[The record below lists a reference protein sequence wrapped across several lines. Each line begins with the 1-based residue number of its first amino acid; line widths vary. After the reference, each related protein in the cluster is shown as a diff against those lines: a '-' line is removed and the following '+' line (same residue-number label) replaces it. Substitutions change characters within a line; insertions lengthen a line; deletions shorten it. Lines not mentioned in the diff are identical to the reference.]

1 MGWGYS
7 GSSVRILRPG
17 TGISP
22 TSRGRTWQTNKGRS
36 NEIQATAGGGG
47 GAGGPPRRKGGPP
60 SPGFAPPPPPALGFD
75 RAGGGKRSPPGSG
88 ARTQTG
94 APGAPHSRRWG
105 AGGRRNT

>member
-47 GAGGPPRRKGGPP
+47 AAGVPPRRNVAPTSRALGPQHPRPLGFDRTGGAQR
-60 SPGFAPPPPPALGFD
+60 SPPALG
-75 RAGGGKRSPPGSG
+75 AMK
-88 ARTQTG
+88 Q
-94 APGAPHSRRWG
+94 PGALG
-105 AGGRRNT
+105 AGPFKG